1 MWKTITGNLYKGVQ
15 IQIWCN
21 IAAAVFA
28 LIGVLTIAGDIAS
41 GDLFGALVW
50 DTWDTLGLIA
60 NLGAIYGFWVFFSNL
75 KPWQAIVAQEDAK
88 AVGNIYTA
96 TLLQMI
102 AIVLTYIPFVGLVAG
117 ILNIIAWV
125 MLLIAY
131 SNLKNSATFPA
142 KEGAGKIFTAMILS
156 VVGAIIAWIP
166 IIGLIGSFL
175 AIVAL
180 VMTLNGWKA
189 IANAEA

>member
-28 LIGVLTIAGDIAS
+28 LIGVLTIASDIAS

-102 AIVLTYIPFVGLVAG
+102 AIVLTYIPFVNLVAG

-166 IIGLIGSFL
+166 LIGFIGSFL

>member
-102 AIVLTYIPFVGLVAG
+102 AIVLTYIPFVGLIAG